1 MSKLQLTVSFGDYS
15 HTRSLKNGTFVS
27 PRIDFEHIDV
37 TPVTS
42 IFRRMVREY
51 EFDLAEMALST
62 YLCARHHGKKF
73 SAIPIF
79 LTRSFYHGGISYNV
93 KSGIQSVDDLNG

>member
-1 MSKLQLTVSFGDYS
+1 MSELQLTASFGDYS
-15 HTRSLKNGTFVS
+15 HTRALKNGTSSS
-27 PRIDFEHIDV
+27 PRIEFEHV
-37 TPVTS
+37 HVSPVTS

-73 SAIPIF
+73 SGIPIF
-79 LTRSFYHGGISYNV
+79 LTRSFYHGGISYLSLIN
-93 KSGIQSVDDLNG
+93 I

>member
-42 IFRRMVREY
+42 IFLIKMLY
-51 EFDLAEMALST
+51 LYLLA
-62 YLCARHHGKKF
+62 
-73 SAIPIF
+73 I
-79 LTRSFYHGGISYNV
+79 SFV
-93 KSGIQSVDDLNG
+93 KSLHQLLELYLGIKACQIE